1 MAHFDASNTI
11 FQKAVAFVNQTNRH
25 LFLTGKAGTGKTT
38 FLKYIRDNCIK
49 KTAIVAPTGVA
60 AINAGGVTIHSFFQL
75 PMGTYLPT
83 RQGNFDSYEGRV
95 TNEQS
100 LFKNLRLNAAKRQLM
115 QELDL
120 LIIDEVS
127 MVRADTLDAIDI
139 VLRTVRQQPLVS
151 FGGVQVL
158 YIGDLFQLP
167 PVTKQDEWRLM
178 QPFYKSPFFFDALAL
193 QQSPPVFIELK
204 KIYRQSDEV
213 FINILNNI
221 RNNCCTTEDLQHLH
235 KYYKPGFMPA
245 QEENYITLTSH
256 NDKADAINTG
266 ELERLPYQLHTYKAA
281 ITGEFNERSYP
292 AEEELLL
299 KQGAQ
304 IMFIKNDKG
313 ENRRYYNGK
322 IGVIHSLEEERI
334 LISFPGEHG
343 LLELEKEKWQ
353 NIRYKYNAAGDS
365 FEEEEVG
372 TFTQYPVRLAWAI
385 TIHKSQGLT
394 FEKAIIDAGASFAA
408 GQVYVALSRLTGLEG
423 LVLRSRISPES
434 IRTDDRVLQFVQS
447 EMPEHLLQETLQ
459 LEQQSF
465 VKTLL
470 LKTFNWDKLL
480 SATEQNLEAYDTRK
494 LLNKQ
499 TCLAWA
505 GTVYRAAES
514 QQEVAFKF
522 TRQLEQLI
530 LATGPDSF
538 SKLYARVEAAVQYF
552 VKEVDERLLAP
563 TNQHADEIK
572 NWLRIK
578 KYAGEVNDLKALFER
593 QKQQLL
599 WALELTRAMQSP
611 EGILK
616 LMEFTEAMQKK
627 GTNQEEIA
635 AEDQQQQKQEHGTPI
650 VSKAKAKK
658 SKPQKGD
665 SNRLTLQLFRE
676 GKSIDE
682 IAAERAIL
690 RGTVEVHLISFIS
703 TGEINVLEIVSQE
716 KLDRI
721 LAILEAQ
728 PDLTLTGIKQALND
742 EVSFNEIKA
751 GIVYMQKS
759 IEGVENPS

>member
-83 RQGNFDSYEGRV
+83 RQGNWDAFEGRV
-95 TNEQS
+95 TNEHS
-100 LFKNLRLNAAKRQLM
+100 LFKNLRLNAAKRQLL

-127 MVRADTLDAIDI
+127 MVRADTLDAIDA
-139 VLRTVRQQPLVS
+139 VLKSVRQQPLVP

-178 QPFYKSPFFFDALAL
+178 QPFYKSPFFFDALSL

-204 KIYRQSDEV
+204 KIYRQSDEA

-235 KYYKPGFMPA
+235 QYYKPGFTPA
-245 QEENYITLTSH
+245 REENYITLTSH
-256 NDKADAINTG
+256 NDKADAINMN
-266 ELERLPYQLHTYKAA
+266 ELERLQDRLHTYKAE
-281 ITGEFNERSYP
+281 ISGEFNERSYP
-292 AEEELLL
+292 AEEELQL

-322 IGVIHSLEEERI
+322 IGVIHSIEEERI

-353 NIRYKYNAAGDS
+353 NIRYRYNASGDS
-365 FEEEEVG
+365 FEEEEIG
-372 TFTQYPVRLAWAI
+372 TFTQYPIRLAWAI

-394 FEKAIIDAGASFAA
+394 FDKAIVDAGASFAA
-408 GQVYVALSRLTGLEG
+408 GQVYVALSRLTSLNG
-423 LVLRSRISPES
+423 LVLRSRINPDS

-459 LEQQSF
+459 SEQQSF

-470 LKTFNWDKLL
+470 LKTFNWDKLI
-480 SATEQNLEAYDTRK
+480 SAAEQNLEAYDTRK

-499 TCLAWA
+499 ACLAWA
-505 GTVYRAAES
+505 GGIYRAAES

-522 TRQLEQLI
+522 TRQLEQL
-530 LATGPDSF
+530 LAGTGTDAN
-538 SKLYARVEAAVQYF
+538 SKLHVRVEAAVQYF
-552 VKEVDERLLAP
+552 VKEIDERLLIP
-563 TNQHADEIK
+563 TNQHLDEIR
-572 NWLRIK
+572 NWLKIK
-578 KYAGEVNDLKALFER
+578 KYAGEVNDLKALMER

-599 WALELTRAMQSP
+599 WALELTKAMQSSADMA
-611 EGILK
+611 K
-616 LMEFTEAMQKK
+616 LMELTGSMQKPAGMQSEEVQEQQRN
-627 GTNQEEIA
+627 GTVIA
-635 AEDQQQQKQEHGTPI
+635 SHVKP
-650 VSKAKAKK
+650 KK
-658 SKPQKGD
+658 SRPQKGD
-665 SNRLTLQLFRE
+665 SSKLTLQLLRE
-676 GKSIDE
+676 GKTIPE
-682 IAAERAIL
+682 IAAERNVT
-690 RGTVEVHLISFIS
+690 RGTVEAHLITFIP
-703 TGEINVLEIVSQE
+703 TGEVDVLEVVSQE

-728 PDLTLTGIKQALND
+728 PDLHSTALKQALND
-742 EVSFNEIKA
+742 EVSYNEIRA
-751 GIVYMQKS
+751 AIVHMQKS
-759 IEGVENPS
+759 MQGLETPS

>member
-38 FLKYIRDNCIK
+38 FLKYIRDNCVK
-49 KTAIVAPTGVA
+49 KTAVVAPTGVA

-83 RQGNFDSYEGRV
+83 RQGNWDAYEGRV
-95 TNEQS
+95 TNEHS

-127 MVRADTLDAIDI
+127 MVRADTLDAIDV
-139 VLRTVRQQPLVS
+139 VLRNVRQQPLIP

-204 KIYRQSDEV
+204 KIYRQSDEA
-213 FINILNNI
+213 FISILNNI
-221 RNNCCTTEDLQHLH
+221 RNNCCTTQDLQHLH
-235 KYYKPGFMPA
+235 QYYKPGFTPA
-245 QEENYITLTSH
+245 REENYITLTSH
-256 NDKADAINTG
+256 NDKADAINMG
-266 ELERLPYQLHTYKAA
+266 ELDRLPHKLHTYKAE

-322 IGVIHSLEEERI
+322 IGVIHSIEEERI

-343 LLELEKEKWQ
+343 VLELEKEKWQ
-353 NIRYKYNAAGDS
+353 NIRYKYNTAGDS
-365 FEEEEVG
+365 FEEEEIG
-372 TFTQYPVRLAWAI
+372 TFTQYPIRLAWAI

-394 FEKAIIDAGASFAA
+394 FDKAIIDAGASFAA
-408 GQVYVALSRLTGLEG
+408 GQVYVALSRLTRLEG
-423 LVLRSRISPES
+423 LILRSRINPDS
-434 IRTDDRVLQFVQS
+434 IRTDDRVSQFVQS

-459 LEQQSF
+459 SEQQSF

-499 TCLAWA
+499 SCLAWA
-505 GTVYRAAES
+505 GAVYRAAES
-514 QQEVAFKF
+514 HQEVAFKF
-522 TRQLEQLI
+522 TRQLEQL
-530 LATGPDSF
+530 LTATGEDAY
-538 SKLYARVEAAVQYF
+538 SKLHARVEAAVQYF
-552 VKEVDERLLAP
+552 VKEVDERLLIP
-563 TNQHADEIK
+563 TNQHLDEIR
-572 NWLRIK
+572 NWPRIK
-578 KYAGEVNDLKALFER
+578 KYAGEVSDLKAIFSR

-599 WALELTRAMQSP
+599 WALELTGAMQSSA
-611 EGILK
+611 GMAK
-616 LMEFTEAMQKK
+616 LMELTESMQKQS
-627 GTNQEEIA
+627 GAQAEVEAQE
-635 AEDQQQQKQEHGTPI
+635 QQENGI
-650 VSKAKAKK
+650 VTIPQAKAKK

-665 SNRLTLQLFRE
+665 SSRISLQLLRE
-676 GKSIDE
+676 GKTIEE
-682 IAAERAIL
+682 IAAERNIL
-690 RGTVEVHLISFIS
+690 RGTVETHLISFIPA
-703 TGEINVLEIVSQE
+703 GEVEVLEIVSQE

-728 PDLTLTGIKQALND
+728 PDLHSTAIKQALND
-742 EVSFNEIKA
+742 EVTYNEIRA
-751 GIVYMQKS
+751 TVVHMQKS
-759 IEGVENPS
+759 MEGVESPS

>member
-1 MAHFDASNTI
+1 MAHFDDSNTI

-95 TNEQS
+95 TNEHS

-139 VLRTVRQQPLVS
+139 VLRNVRQQPMVP

-178 QPFYKSPFFFDALAL
+178 QPFYKSPFFFDALSL

-235 KYYKPGFMPA
+235 KYYKPGFTPA
-245 QEENYITLTSH
+245 REENYITLTSH
-256 NDKADAINTG
+256 NDKADAINSG
-266 ELERLPYQLHTYKAA
+266 ELDRLPDQLHTYKAA

-322 IGVIHSLEEERI
+322 IGVIHSIEEERI
-334 LISFPGEHG
+334 LISFPGEHN

-353 NIRYKYNAAGDS
+353 NIRYRYNAAGDS
-365 FEEEEVG
+365 FEEEEIG
-372 TFTQYPVRLAWAI
+372 TFTQYPIRLAWAI

-408 GQVYVALSRLTGLEG
+408 GQVYVALSRLTGLDG
-423 LVLRSRISPES
+423 LVLRSRINPDS

-499 TCLAWA
+499 SCLAWA
-505 GTVYRAAES
+505 GAVYRAAES

-522 TRQLEQLI
+522 TRQLEQLLI
-530 LATGPDSF
+530 ASAPDSS
-538 SKLYARVEAAVQYF
+538 SKLHTRVEAAVQYF
-552 VKEVDERLLAP
+552 VKEVNERLLVP
-563 TNQHADEIK
+563 TNQHLEEIR
-572 NWLRIK
+572 NWPRIK
-578 KYAGEVNDLKALFER
+578 KYAEEVRDLKALFER

-599 WALELTRAMQSP
+599 WALELTGAMQSP
-611 EGILK
+611 EGMSK
-616 LMEFTEAMQKK
+616 LMELTGSIKQ
-627 GTNQEEIA
+627 GTQDENVIQ
-635 AEDQQQQKQEHGTPI
+635 DQQQEKRESGAMATSQP
-650 VSKAKAKK
+650 KAKK

-665 SNRLTLQLFRE
+665 SSRTTLQLFKE

-682 IAAERAIL
+682 IAAERTIL
-690 RGTVEVHLISFIS
+690 RGTVEAHLISFIP
-703 TGEINVLEIVSQE
+703 TGEIDVLEIVSQE

-721 LAILEAQ
+721 LAILETQ
-728 PDLTLTGIKQALND
+728 PDLSLTAIRQSLND

-751 GIVYMQKS
+751 AIVHMQKS
-759 IEGVENPS
+759 MEGVENPS

>member
-83 RQGNFDSYEGRV
+83 SQGNWDAYEGRV
-95 TNEQS
+95 TNEHS

-127 MVRADTLDAIDI
+127 MVRADTLDAIDA
-139 VLRTVRQQPLVS
+139 VLRSVRQQPMFP

-178 QPFYKSPFFFDALAL
+178 QPFYKSPFFFDALCL

-204 KIYRQSDEV
+204 KIYRQSDEA
-213 FINILNNI
+213 FISILNNI

-235 KYYKPGFMPA
+235 RYYKPGFSGA
-245 QEENYITLTSH
+245 REENYITLTSH
-256 NDKADAINTG
+256 NDKADAINMN
-266 ELERLPYQLHTYKAA
+266 ELERLPDKLHTYKAE

-292 AEEELLL
+292 AEEQLLL

-322 IGVIHSLEEERI
+322 IGVIHSIDEERI
-334 LISFPGEHG
+334 QISFPNEYG

-447 EMPEHLLQETLQ
+447 EMPENLLQETLQ
-459 LEQQSF
+459 VEQQSF

-480 SATEQNLEAYDTRK
+480 SAAEQNLEAYDTRK

-499 TCLAWA
+499 PCLAWA
-505 GTVYRAAES
+505 GAVYRVVQS

-522 TRQLEQLI
+522 TRQLEQL
-530 LATGPDSF
+530 LTATAADAY
-538 SKLYARVEAAVQYF
+538 SKLHTRVEAAVQYF
-552 VKEVDERLLAP
+552 VKEVDERLLIP
-563 TNQHADEIK
+563 TGQHADEIR
-572 NWLRIK
+572 NWPRIK
-578 KYAGEVNDLKALFER
+578 KYAGEVSDLKALIER

-599 WALELTRAMQSP
+599 WALELTTAMQSP
-611 EGILK
+611 EGMAK
-616 LMEFTEAMQKK
+616 LMDLTDSMKKQADAQAETEVQ
-627 GTNQEEIA
+627 
-635 AEDQQQQKQEHGTPI
+635 DQKQENDGIKVNTSQPK
-650 VSKAKAKK
+650 VKKPKA
-658 SKPQKGD
+658 QKGD
-665 SNRLTLQLFRE
+665 SNRVTLQMLRE
-676 GKSIDE
+676 GKTIDE
-682 IAAERAIL
+682 IAAERTVL
-690 RGTVEVHLISFIS
+690 RGTIEAHLISFIP
-703 TGEINVLEIVSQE
+703 TGEVDVLEIVSQE

-721 LAILEAQ
+721 LAILEGQ
-728 PDLTLTGIKQALND
+728 PDLSLTAVRQSLND
-742 EVSFNEIKA
+742 EVSYNEIKA
-751 GIVYMQKS
+751 AIVHMQKS
-759 IEGVENPS
+759 MEGVENSS

>member
-83 RQGNFDSYEGRV
+83 RQGNFDAYDGRV
-95 TNEQS
+95 SNEHS

-127 MVRADTLDAIDI
+127 MVRADTLDAIDV
-139 VLRTVRQQPLVS
+139 VLRSVRQQPMVP

-178 QPFYKSPFFFDALAL
+178 QQFYKSPFFFDALAL

-213 FINILNNI
+213 FISILNNI
-221 RNNCCTTEDLQHLH
+221 RNNCCTAEDLQHLH
-235 KYYKPGFMPA
+235 QYYRPGFTPPG
-245 QEENYITLTSH
+245 EENYITLTSH
-256 NDKADAINTG
+256 NDKADAINMD
-266 ELERLPYQLHTYKAA
+266 ELDRLPYPLHTYKAD
-281 ITGEFNERSYP
+281 ITGEFNERSFP

-304 IMFIKNDKG
+304 VMFIKNDKG

-322 IGVIHSLEEERI
+322 IGVIHSLEEDRI
-334 LISFPGEHG
+334 LISFPDDHG

-353 NIRYKYNAAGDS
+353 NIRYKYNAVGDTLQ
-365 FEEEEVG
+365 EEEIG
-372 TFTQYPVRLAWAI
+372 TFTQYPIRLAWAI

-394 FEKAIIDAGASFAA
+394 FDKAIVDAGASFAA
-408 GQVYVALSRLTGLEG
+408 GQVYVALSRLTRLEG
-423 LVLRSRISPES
+423 LILRSRISPEN
-434 IRTDDRVLQFVQS
+434 IRTDDRVLQFVQT

-470 LKTFNWDKLL
+470 LKTFNWQKLV
-480 SATEQNLEAYDTRK
+480 SAAEQNLEAYDGRK

-499 TCLAWA
+499 SCIAWA
-505 GTVYRAAES
+505 GAVYRAAES
-514 QQEVAFKF
+514 QQEVSYKF
-522 TRQLEQLI
+522 TRQLEQL
-530 LATGPDSF
+530 LQATAADSF
-538 SKLYARVEAAVQYF
+538 AKLHARVEAAVQYF
-552 VKEVDERLLAP
+552 VKEVEEKLLIP
-563 TNQHADEIK
+563 TNQHLEEVR
-572 NWLRIK
+572 NWPRVK
-578 KYAGEVNDLKALFER
+578 KYVEEVRELKALFDR
-593 QKQQLL
+593 QKQQLR
-599 WALELTRAMQSP
+599 WALELTTAMQSP
-611 EGILK
+611 EGMAR
-616 LMEFTEAMQKK
+616 LMELTESMQKQ
-627 GTNQEEIA
+627 GAEQQEGEA
-635 AEDQQQQKQEHGTPI
+635 TVAEPEQRQSPASATEPKTKKP
-650 VSKAKAKK
+650 KA
-658 SKPQKGD
+658 QKGD
-665 SNRLTLQLFRE
+665 SNRTTLQMFRE
-676 GKSIDE
+676 GKTIDE
-682 IAAERAIL
+682 IAAERIIL
-690 RGTVEVHLISFIS
+690 RGTVESHLISFIP
-703 TGEINVLEIVSQE
+703 TGEVDILEIMSQE

-721 LAILEAQ
+721 MGILAGQ
-728 PDLTLTGIKQALND
+728 PDLSLTAIRQSLND

-751 GIVYMQKS
+751 AIVYMQKS
-759 IEGVENPS
+759 MAGAGTPP